1 MKKLIAA
8 AVIAACCTAS
18 ATLAQERVGDAALGA
33 VSGLVVLGPV
43 GAIAGAAIGYTAG
56 PSISGSWGLR
66 RSARRKS
73 VKSPKHSRVTARQA
87 ARPAEPTREAAK
99 QEPPKEVA
107 TPSPKPAND
116 SENAKLPING
126 LEM

>member
-73 VKSPKHSRVTARQA
+73 VKSPKRSRVRQA

-107 TPSPKPAND
+107 IPSPKPAND